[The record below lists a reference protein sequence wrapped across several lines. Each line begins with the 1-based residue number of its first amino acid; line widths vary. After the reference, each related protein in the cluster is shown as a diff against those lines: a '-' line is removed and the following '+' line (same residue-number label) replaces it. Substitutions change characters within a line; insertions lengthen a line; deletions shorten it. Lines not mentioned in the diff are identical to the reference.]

1 MRDGV
6 SELRDVM
13 VSGDSRF
20 SEKLGA
26 GRGGEGGAER
36 RAGGRRAS
44 GWRAGGQV
52 GRPAG
57 GGQAAGGMERW
68 RSQLNVEMIKD
79 ILMFVKCHLSETCK
93 LQTKKLKSSCANLCF
108 VVV

>member
-1 MRDGV
+1 MTELRDGV

-44 GWRAGGQV
+44 GWRAGGQA
-52 GRPAG
+52 GRQAG
-57 GGQAAGGMERW
+57 GRADGGQAAGGMERW
-68 RSQLNVEMIKD
+68 RSQLNVEKIKD

-93 LQTKKLKSSCANLCF
+93 LQNQEVKK
-108 VVV
+108 